1 MQIYMMRTLN
11 KRLQKDI
18 ENFKLNDLI
27 QMLVYNIFPNEYK
40 REYAIRRI
48 QFEHWFD
55 KKDKLIKDQI
65 CACSNNHDS
74 TLIEWSKYGNQSPFK
89 SYRDFLSER
98 EDRNFRDF
106 SNEISDLRMNTLGT
120 YRRMRSPGLITINI
134 DNMQIFFWSIICE
147 LSCKNRYTLT
157 REKIEELARL
167 CILKTLYHELFHHF
181 TDVQSY
187 ITRKFRY
194 DYFTEEALAVACSRH
209 MVGFEAQNNTPF
221 VSDFLNLAYSYT
233 MPGYRD
239 WVDYKSDEQ
248 FLLKLSEYIEIID
261 PLSQMGQEIT
271 PISESLLY
279 AVFENP
285 NTEFQIEFFD

>member
-1 MQIYMMRTLN
+1 M
-11 KRLQKDI
+11 
-18 ENFKLNDLI
+18 NDLI
-27 QMLVYNIFPNEYK
+27 QMLVYNLFPYEYN
-40 REYAIRRI
+40 REFTAKRI
-48 QFEHWFD
+48 QFEPWFD

-65 CACSNNHDS
+65 CSCNNDDS
-74 TLIEWSKYGNQSPFK
+74 TLIYWSKYGNQSPFK
-89 SYRDFLSER
+89 SYKDFLSER

-147 LSCKNRYTLT
+147 LSCKNRYTFT

-187 ITRKFRY
+187 ISRNFRY

-233 MPGYRD
+233 IPGYRD

-261 PLSQMGQEIT
+261 PLSQKGQEIT
-271 PISESLLY
+271 PIAEALLY
-279 AVFENP
+279 SVFENP
-285 NTEFQIEFFD
+285 NTEFKLEFFTI